1 MAESTY
7 LARVYFLGAFL
18 DVALQ
23 GEEVYAVILGSSVTF
38 PAPLSF
44 WRGGQSP
51 GIKLTPT
58 SSGISRERMIQNSN
72 IKSWLNESIPSKLA
86 FFREKNFAAC
96 QLAESIRLFYLTLN
110 LKRV

>member
-1 MAESTY
+1 MAGPAF
-7 LARVYFLGAFL
+7 LARLYFLGAFL

-23 GEEVYAVILGSSVTF
+23 GEEVGAVILGSPVTF
-38 PAPLSF
+38 PASLSF
-44 WRGGQSP
+44 WRGGQPP

-58 SSGISRERMIQNSN
+58 LSGTSRERMIQNSN

-86 FFREKNFAAC
+86 FFRGKNFAAC

-110 LKRV
+110 LKRI